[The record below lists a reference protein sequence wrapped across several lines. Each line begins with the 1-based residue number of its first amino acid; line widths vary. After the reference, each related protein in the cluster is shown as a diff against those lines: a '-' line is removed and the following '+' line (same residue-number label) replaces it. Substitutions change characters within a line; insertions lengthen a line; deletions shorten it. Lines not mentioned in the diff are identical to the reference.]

1 MRNLFIMAALAVSTT
16 AFAAEVNLGKAVLGS
31 GTPVYNAKGV
41 ENARVVDNAKI
52 ENNILHVPQY
62 MPNHP
67 TAATIYPR
75 VMEVPCSKDGEK
87 LKCASYNW
95 SPAMGRGEYLFI
107 TPKIVEAP
115 MPVTVRVPVPVPV
128 PVPVVVTVTKEV
140 PGPVREVYIEVPVKK
155 KGE

>member
-1 MRNLFIMAALAVSTT
+1 MRNLIIMAALAVSTT

-31 GTPVYNAKGV
+31 GTPQYNEKGV
-41 ENARVVDNAKI
+41 ENAVVVDNAKV

-75 VMEVPCSKDGEK
+75 VLEVPCKTVNGK
-87 LKCASYNW
+87 LNCDSYNW
-95 SPAMGRGEYLFI
+95 TPAMGRAEYLFI
-107 TPKIVEAP
+107 KPKLVVPAESSLRIVTEIKEV
-115 MPVTVRVPVPVPV
+115 MVPVP
-128 PVPVVVTVTKEV
+128 
-140 PGPVREVYIEVPVKK
+140 GPIREVFIEVPAKK

>member
-31 GTPVYNAKGV
+31 GTPVYNASGV
-41 ENARVVDNAKI
+41 ENAVVVDNAKV

-75 VMEVPCSKDGEK
+75 VMEVPCTKDGEK

-95 SPAMGRGEYLFI
+95 TPAMGRGEYLFI
-107 TPKIVEAP
+107 TPKVTEAP
-115 MPVTVRVPVPVPV
+115 KPMMVPVPVMV
-128 PVPVVVTVTKEV
+128 PVIKEV
-140 PGPVREVYIEVPVKK
+140 PGPVREVFIEVPAKK